1 MSSQETGGPAFPLA
15 IGWIETDMST
25 GHQTVVDV
33 RDLDR
38 GMTLRDRFA
47 EKAME
52 KFNGVDITCDSDIKR
67 RFDFSDAASLCYQ
80 YADAMLKE
88 RAK

>member
-1 MSSQETGGPAFPLA
+1 MTIKDDGGAAFPV
-15 IGWIETDMST
+15 IHPDGMGVQFFGVS
-25 GHQTVVDV
+25 V
-33 RDLDR
+33 RDY
-38 GMTLRDRFA
+38 FA
-47 EKAME
+47 VKAME
-52 KFNGVDITCDSDIKR
+52 KFAGVDITSYSDIKR